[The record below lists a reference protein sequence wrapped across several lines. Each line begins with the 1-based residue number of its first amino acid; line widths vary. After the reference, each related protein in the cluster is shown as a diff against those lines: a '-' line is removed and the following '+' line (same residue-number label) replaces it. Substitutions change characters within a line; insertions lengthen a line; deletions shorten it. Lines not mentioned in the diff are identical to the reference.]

1 MRRYNGYSGG
11 GISVQAAFAAL
22 PAMLSVERVAHELG
36 VNKRTV
42 QRLIRK
48 FEDSDG
54 RFGLGPV
61 YYVGRLPR
69 IATSS
74 LVDYLESSSR
84 GA

>member
-11 GISVQAAFAAL
+11 GISAQAAFASL

-42 QRLIRK
+42 QRLIRR
-48 FEDSDG
+48 FENSDG

-69 IATSS
+69 IATRS
-74 LVDYLESSSR
+74 LAEHLEAGR